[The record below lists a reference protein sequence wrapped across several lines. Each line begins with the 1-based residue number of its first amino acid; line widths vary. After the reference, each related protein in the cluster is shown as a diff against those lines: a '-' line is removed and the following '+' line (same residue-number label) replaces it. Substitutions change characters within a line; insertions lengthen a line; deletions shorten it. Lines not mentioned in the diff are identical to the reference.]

1 VLLLLHSTSPTLEVK
16 KVIELLLLLQLESDQ
31 LNLKSKLHFMM
42 LMTHKL
48 LLLLLL
54 MAQFCAWK
62 MISRNS
68 QIRKTLWAAI
78 KIAWQRQMRT
88 RSQRDREENS
98 QPAVSAPQASPV
110 IIAAEH

>member
-1 VLLLLHSTSPTLEVK
+1 
-16 KVIELLLLLQLESDQ
+16 
-31 LNLKSKLHFMM
+31 
-42 LMTHKL
+42 
-48 LLLLLL
+48 
-54 MAQFCAWK
+54 

-88 RSQRDREENS
+88 QSQRDREENS